1 MCGAL
6 GHVVL
11 IFATQ
16 MVGSPVLLLF
26 SHVRECTSP
35 DPNLGQK
42 LQQCMPHRS
51 ADGEAARHRLED
63 KQPTGSPTPSGL
75 LVKDEDSSPH
85 HCPVDCKHDSCS
97 ESSDVGNTS
106 PDPNLVKKRSA
117 DGEAA
122 RRRLEDEQP
131 TVSPTASGLLV
142 KDEDSSPHHCPVDC
156 KHDSCSESSDVGN
169 TSPDPN
175 LVKKRSADGEAARH
189 RLEDKQPTGSPTV
202 SGLLV
207 KDEDSSPHHCPVDCK
222 HDSCSES
229 SDVGNTSP
237 DPNLV
242 KKRSADGEAARR
254 RLEDE
259 QPTVSPTASG
269 LLVKD
274 EDSSPHHCPVDCK
287 HDSCSESSDV
297 GNTSP
302 DPNLVKKRSADGE
315 AARRRLEDEQ
325 RTGSPT
331 ASGLLV
337 KDEDSS
343 PHHCPVDCKH
353 DNTTESSDVG
363 NTSPDPNLGQKLQ
376 RCVPHRSADGE
387 AARHRLE
394 DEQPTRTPT
403 ASGLLVK
410 DEDSSPHHCPVDCK
424 HDSCSESS
432 DVENTSPQP
441 TASGLLVM
449 AVI

>member
-42 LQQCMPHRS
+42 LQQCMPH
-51 ADGEAARHRLED
+51 
-63 KQPTGSPTPSGL
+63 
-75 LVKDEDSSPH
+75 
-85 HCPVDCKHDSCS
+85 
-97 ESSDVGNTS
+97 
-106 PDPNLVKKRSA
+106 
-117 DGEAA
+117 
-122 RRRLEDEQP
+122 
-131 TVSPTASGLLV
+131 
-142 KDEDSSPHHCPVDC
+142 
-156 KHDSCSESSDVGN
+156 
-169 TSPDPN
+169 
-175 LVKKRSADGEAARH
+175 RSADGEAARH